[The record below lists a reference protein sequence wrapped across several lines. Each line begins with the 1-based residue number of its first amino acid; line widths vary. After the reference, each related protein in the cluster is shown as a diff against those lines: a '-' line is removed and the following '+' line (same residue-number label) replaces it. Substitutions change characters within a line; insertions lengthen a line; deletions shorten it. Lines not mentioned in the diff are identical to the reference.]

1 MGVRFLV
8 KFFTRSKI
16 LFSLSGLS
24 FIWFLIVFQ
33 SELANPDVV
42 CSADLITKKESVCL
56 INIMDSER
64 FRVTVNYGGS
74 REASQEKVTIKLLLT
89 EDSTENWSIVLS
101 PRAASYSGQTKRYYG
116 TLNYG
121 TFNNE
126 FLKGAI
132 LTIHASENIS
142 LFKKFEVRVVR
153 NPNGAKVYLWAVI
166 TLIFLFLS
174 IWFRTSIF
182 VKGIGRPLLYL
193 LFFFV
198 SLILLAWEL

>member
-1 MGVRFLV
+1 MKL
-8 KFFTRSKI
+8 FTRSKV

-24 FIWFLIVFQ
+24 FIGFLIVFQ
-33 SELANPDVV
+33 SELSNPDVV
-42 CSADLITKKESVCL
+42 CSADLVTKKEPVCL
-56 INIMDSER
+56 INRMDSER

-74 REASQEKVTIKLLLT
+74 RKTSQEKVTIKLLLT
-89 EDSTENWSIVLS
+89 EGSTENWSLALN

-126 FLKGAI
+126 FLEGVTLI
-132 LTIHASENIS
+132 IRASENVS

-153 NPNGAKVYLWAVI
+153 NPNGAKVYLWAAI
-166 TLIFLFLS
+166 TLILLFLS

>member
-1 MGVRFLV
+1 V
-8 KFFTRSKI
+8 KLFTRSKV

-33 SELANPDVV
+33 SELSNPDVV
-42 CSADLITKKESVCL
+42 CSADLVTKKESICL
-56 INIMDSER
+56 INRMDSER
-64 FRVTVNYGGS
+64 FRATVSYGGS
-74 REASQEKVTIKLLLT
+74 RKTSQEKVTIKLLLT
-89 EDSTENWSIVLS
+89 EGSTENWSLVLN

-121 TFNNE
+121 TFNKE
-126 FLKGAI
+126 FPKGVT
-132 LTIHASENIS
+132 LTIRASENVS
-142 LFKKFEVRVVR
+142 LFRKFEVRVLR

-166 TLIFLFLS
+166 TLILLFLS

-182 VKGIGRPLLYL
+182 VKGIGRPLPYL

-198 SLILLAWEL
+198 SFILLAWEL

>member
-1 MGVRFLV
+1 MKL
-8 KFFTRSKI
+8 FTRSKV

-24 FIWFLIVFQ
+24 FIGFLIVFQ
-33 SELANPDVV
+33 SELSNPDVV
-42 CSADLITKKESVCL
+42 CSADLVTKKEPVCL
-56 INIMDSER
+56 INRMDSER

-74 REASQEKVTIKLLLT
+74 RKTSQEKVTIKLLLT
-89 EDSTENWSIVLS
+89 EGSTENWSLALN
-101 PRAASYSGQTKRYYG
+101 PRAASYSEQTKRYYG

-126 FLKGAI
+126 FLEGVTLI
-132 LTIHASENIS
+132 IRASENVS

-153 NPNGAKVYLWAVI
+153 NPNGAKVYLWAAI
-166 TLIFLFLS
+166 TLILLFLS

-182 VKGIGRPLLYL
+182 VKGISRPLPYL

-198 SLILLAWEL
+198 ALILLAWEL